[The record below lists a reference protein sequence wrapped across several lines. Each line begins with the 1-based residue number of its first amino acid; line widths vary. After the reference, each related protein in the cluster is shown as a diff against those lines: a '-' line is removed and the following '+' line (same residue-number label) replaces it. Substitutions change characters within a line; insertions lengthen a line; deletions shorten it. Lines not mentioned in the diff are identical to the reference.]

1 MSLAADVQRLSSKEQ
16 PDDKQRACAAMPEK
30 RFDDLGVS
38 GSRGEEPITVVI
50 AEDNED
56 DITLLESALAAIAC
70 KNTIRIVR
78 DGQELLDYLRGEG
91 KYADRRAYPFP
102 NVLLLDI
109 KMPRVSGLDV
119 LRWLNSHP
127 ECSVMPTVVFSASDL
142 DEDVALAYELGAN
155 AYFVKP
161 MTFQS
166 LKDILR
172 SMFEFWGKCT
182 KPPLPQKCAD

>member
-1 MSLAADVQRLSSKEQ
+1 LSLADGVQRLGSKEQ
-16 PDDKQRACAAMPEK
+16 PGDKQRAFASMSEK
-30 RFDDLGVS
+30 RFDYPDVS
-38 GSRGEEPITVVI
+38 ANRDQESTTVVI

-56 DITLLESALAAIAC
+56 DITLLENALAEVAC
-70 KNTIRIVR
+70 ENTIRIVR

-91 KYADRRAYPFP
+91 KYADRRAFPFP

-109 KMPRVSGLDV
+109 KMPRVNGLEV
-119 LRWLNSHP
+119 LRWLSSHP
-127 ECSVMPTVVFSASDL
+127 ECSVMPTVVFSASNLED
-142 DEDVALAYELGAN
+142 DVAQAYELGAN

-166 LKDILR
+166 LKDTLR

-182 KPPLPQKCAD
+182 KPRLPQKCAH